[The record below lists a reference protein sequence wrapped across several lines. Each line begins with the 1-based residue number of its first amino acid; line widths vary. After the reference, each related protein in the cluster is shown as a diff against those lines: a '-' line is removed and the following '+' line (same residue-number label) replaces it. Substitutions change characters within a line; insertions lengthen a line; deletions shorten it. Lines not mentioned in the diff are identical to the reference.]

1 MWTIS
6 ESRLSAVGISFS
18 SLASSTVAALAL
30 AFCGSG
36 LPPFSWSALN
46 LWQSFFMCPSLSQ
59 KKHRILGLP
68 LLVLAAETL
77 MSAVSTSI
85 ASGSRAFLYWPFLF
99 CSHFGLGLYSLGFQG
114 PILTSISLYLCTTCL
129 VMVCHSSMV
138 TGRMAYSE
146 RIFLCTTLVRPLK
159 KMSMLPLS
167 CRDHPALVKRT
178 SK

>member
-6 ESRLSAVGISFS
+6 ESRLSAGGISFS
-18 SLASSTVAALAL
+18 SLASSTVATWAL

-46 LWQSFFMCPSLSQ
+46 LQQSFFICPSLSQ

-68 LLVLAAETL
+68 LLVSVAETST
-77 MSAVSTSI
+77 SAVSTSI
-85 ASGSRAFLYWPFLF
+85 ASASRAFLYWPFLF
-99 CSHFGLGLYSLGFQG
+99 RSHFGLGLYSLGFQG
-114 PILTSISLYLCTTCL
+114 LILTSISLYLCTTCL
-129 VMVCHSSMV
+129 ATVCHLSMV

-146 RIFLCTTLVRPLK
+146 RIFLCTALVRPLK
-159 KMSMLPLS
+159 KISMLPLS
-167 CRDHPALVKRT
+167 CHDHPALVKRT